1 MRGFL
6 TPCKSYGFGD
16 AAEELIRLKRLEA
29 AKDFISSV
37 HMAYKYQCT
46 SQKFRGNFFV
56 IGWMRSH
63 LTIAIH

>member
-6 TPCKSYGFGD
+6 TPCKSYGFSD

-37 HMAYKYQCT
+37 HMAYKYQHS
-46 SQKFRGNFFV
+46 SQKFRGDYFV

-63 LTIAIH
+63 